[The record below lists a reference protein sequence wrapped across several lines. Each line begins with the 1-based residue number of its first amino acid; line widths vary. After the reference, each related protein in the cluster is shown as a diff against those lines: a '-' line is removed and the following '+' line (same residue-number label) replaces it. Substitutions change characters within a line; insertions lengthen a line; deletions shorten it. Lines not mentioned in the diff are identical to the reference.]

1 MPEHQSWFAFLP
13 NYDALVAF
21 FEGRL
26 GRTWVANQSLDL
38 QHVFGAILVFLILF
52 VFGLLVWTKVRDAKQ
67 ALIPEAKLTPRTFA
81 ELLTE
86 MVLGQME
93 SMMGPK
99 EARTFLPLIGTCAF
113 FILFS
118 NSMGMIPGFMPPT
131 SNLNTTLACAV
142 IVVLTSEFYGFKRH
156 GIGYLK
162 EFLGPLHK
170 PIHFL
175 TLLPLLM
182 FVIELIGHLARMV
195 SLSMRLLGNMY
206 ADHTVV
212 GIFTTLVPLVPIF
225 VPLPSMVLGVLVI
238 VVQAAVFC
246 LLSMVYISLAV
257 AGEEAEEHGAH

>member
-13 NYDALVAF
+13 NYDQLVAF

-26 GRTWVANQSLDL
+26 GTSYLEHQTLDL
-38 QHVFGAILVFLILF
+38 QHVFGALLVLLILL
-52 VFGLLVWTKVRDAKQ
+52 VFGLLVWGKVRDAKK

-93 SMMGPK
+93 ALMSPK
-99 EARTFLPLIGTCAF
+99 EARTFLPLIGTCGF

-118 NSMGMIPGFMPPT
+118 NSMGLIPGFMPPT
-131 SNLNTTLACAV
+131 SNLNTTLACAA
-142 IVVLTSEFYGFKRH
+142 IIVLTSEFYGFKRH
-156 GIGYLK
+156 GIGYVK

-175 TLLPLLM
+175 TGLPILM

-212 GIFTTLVPLVPIF
+212 GVFLTLVPFVPVF
-225 VPLPSMVLGVLVI
+225 VPLPVQVLGVLVV
-238 VVQAAVFC
+238 VVQTAVFC

-257 AGEEAEEHGAH
+257 AGEEAEEHGSH

>member
-1 MPEHQSWFAFLP
+1 MPEHQTWFAFLP

-26 GRTWVANQSLDL
+26 GGSYIAHQPLDL
-38 QHVFGAILVFLILF
+38 QHVFGALLVLLILLF
-52 VFGLLVWTKVRDAKQ
+52 FGLLVWSKVRDPEK
-67 ALIPEAKLTPRTFA
+67 ALIPEARLTPRTFA

-118 NSMGMIPGFMPPT
+118 NAMGLVPGFAPPT

-162 EFLGPLHK
+162 EFLGPLRK

-175 TLLPLLM
+175 TLLPILM
-182 FVIELIGHLARMV
+182 FLIELISHLARMV

-212 GIFTTLVPLVPIF
+212 GIFTMLVPLLPILAVP
-225 VPLPSMVLGVLVI
+225 PMLLGVLVI

-246 LLSMVYISLAV
+246 LLSIVYVGLAV
-257 AGEEAEEHGAH
+257 AGEEAEESGAH

>member
-1 MPEHQSWFAFLP
+1 MPEHQSWFRFLP
-13 NYDALVAF
+13 NYEALCAF
-21 FEGRL
+21 FQGKVGL
-26 GRTWVANQSLDL
+26 SYYAKQTLDL
-38 QHVFGAILVFLILF
+38 QHVFGAILVLLILF
-52 VFGLLVWTKVRDAKQ
+52 VFGVMVWAKVRDAKK
-67 ALIPEAKLTPRTFA
+67 ALIPESRLTPRTIA
-81 ELLTE
+81 EIITE

-113 FILFS
+113 FIFFS
-118 NSMGMIPGFMPPT
+118 NAMGMLPGFAPPT

-142 IVVLTSEFYGFKRH
+142 VVVLTSELYGFKRH

-175 TLLPLLM
+175 TLLPVM
-182 FVIELIGHLARMV
+182 FFLIELIGHTARMV
-195 SLSMRLLGNMY
+195 SLSFRLLGNMY

-212 GIFTTLVPLVPIF
+212 GVFLTLVPFVPVF
-225 VPLPSMVLGVLVI
+225 VPLPVQVLGVLVV
-238 VVQAAVFC
+238 VVQTAVFC

-257 AGEEAEEHGAH
+257 AGEEAEEHGSH

>member
-26 GRTWVANQSLDL
+26 GRSYIANQSLDL
-38 QHVFGAILVFLILF
+38 QHVLGAALVVLVLL
-52 VFGLLVWTKVRDAKQ
+52 VFGLLVWGKVRDAKQ

-93 SMMGPK
+93 TMMTPK
-99 EARTFLPLIGTCAF
+99 EARTFLPLIGTCGF

-118 NSMGMIPGFMPPT
+118 NSMGLIPGFMPPT

-142 IVVLTSEFYGFKRH
+142 VVVLTAELYGFKRH

-175 TLLPLLM
+175 TGLPILM
-182 FVIELIGHLARMV
+182 FVIELIGHLARMI

-212 GIFTTLVPLVPIF
+212 GIFATLVPMLPII